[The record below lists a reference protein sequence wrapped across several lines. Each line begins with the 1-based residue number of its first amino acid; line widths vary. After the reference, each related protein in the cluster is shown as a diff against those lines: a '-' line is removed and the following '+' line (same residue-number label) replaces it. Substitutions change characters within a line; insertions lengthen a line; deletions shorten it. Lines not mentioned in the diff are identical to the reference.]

1 MMNLTR
7 KSPLTGKDNTLEL
20 DVTPEEWRAWD
31 GGRGPLIQ
39 RCFPRL
45 SDDERE
51 FILTGCLPGE
61 FDTIIFTTRSRP

>member
-1 MMNLTR
+1 MGR
-7 KSPLTGKDNTLEL
+7 
-20 DVTPEEWRAWD
+20 R
-31 GGRGPLIQ
+31 RGPLIQ

-61 FDTIIFTTRSRP
+61 FETIMGEEL

>member
-1 MMNLTR
+1 MMSLTR

-31 GGRGPLIQ
+31 DGRGPLIQ

-61 FDTIIFTTRSRP
+61 FETIMGEEL